1 MTQQAPRVVV
11 DGGGGCGGACS
22 ECDHNE
28 DVVGLYCAQY
38 TATPY
43 LIYDIMLY
51 VNCEYTVVAWYLYNM
66 ISSVFLE

>member
-1 MTQQAPRVVV
+1 MTQQAGNE
-11 DGGGGCGGACS
+11 GGDGGCGGGGWS
-22 ECDHNE
+22 EYDHNE

>member
-51 VNCEYTVVAWYLYNM
+51 VNCEYCCCRVSIQYD
-66 ISSVFLE
+66 